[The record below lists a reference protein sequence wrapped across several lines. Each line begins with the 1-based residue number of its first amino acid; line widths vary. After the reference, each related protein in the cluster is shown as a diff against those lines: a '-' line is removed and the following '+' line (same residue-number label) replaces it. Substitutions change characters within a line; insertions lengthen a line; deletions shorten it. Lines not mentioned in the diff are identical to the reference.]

1 MFSLSRAL
9 VVLIWLVVVCFNAMV
24 MDAAEA
30 GVVQVPA
37 SSITYRNECGFGDR
51 PLQRSVDV
59 IVSCPWLNF
68 PKVPPIRILDR
79 VWFAERFEG
88 QVLSYADVSGAPIP
102 PSTFPPVFDV
112 LSPNAQFPKTLSL
125 VTGLPGQNLSFGA
138 TSSSRTVLSGN
149 GPQGPTPL
157 GIAEGSIAV
166 LFEADQEEFA
176 LEILGANPSQ
186 GSHTIFNFFR
196 RDGLLLDTIDI
207 SDISDGFVAFRYD
220 KLFRSIAGFTIHTD
234 DNGGLGYDNLRY
246 TWLVLQT
253 PEPPSVSP
261 VFLGV
266 AVLVLRRR
274 NRLASC

>member
-30 GVVQVPA
+30 GIVQVPA
-37 SSITYRNECGFGDR
+37 SSITYKNECGFGDR

-59 IVSCPWLNF
+59 MVTCPWLDF

-125 VTGLPGQNLSFGA
+125 VTGLPGQNLSFGV

-166 LFEADQEEFA
+166 FFEADQEEFA
-176 LEILGANPSQ
+176 LEILGANPGPRHSDDI
-186 GSHTIFNFFR
+186 IFNVISWEEKTVNIH
-196 RDGLLLDTIDI
+196 GLMPW
-207 SDISDGFVAFRYD
+207 SCEP
-220 KLFRSIAGFTIHTD
+220 AG
-234 DNGGLGYDNLRY
+234 NRVYSRL
-246 TWLVLQT
+246 
-253 PEPPSVSP
+253 
-261 VFLGV
+261 LGV
-266 AVLVLRRR
+266 R
-274 NRLASC
+274 NDQDDGGKPGMLFG